1 MTTMMTRSIQ
11 IGVLTSVFATGYL
24 CGSILPR
31 SAGAQMGELGGAVG
45 GAVVK
50 QAGESGGALGS
61 AAKLGTAIV
70 EMQDHVSALQKN
82 IDTLK
87 GIKAALGG

>member
-45 GAVVK
+45 VPW
-50 QAGESGGALGS
+50 
-61 AAKLGTAIV
+61 
-70 EMQDHVSALQKN
+70 
-82 IDTLK
+82 
-87 GIKAALGG
+87 